1 MRSRILFCL
10 AGFCL
15 NQFQT
20 GVLSAQTLSGASA
33 HFTFNES
40 SGEPRNIANGSFAK
54 ILGGATQGVRGVIAK
69 GIYLDGADGY
79 VNLGRS
85 ASIKPTGAFTF
96 TTHFYLHQSP
106 LGNSNYYRI
115 IDATGEGGPPTS
127 GYRLQIYHD
136 AVASKVRAMVIVM
149 NKGTRFDTMIDLD
162 DPVGWHFVVFTFDP
176 EKDELRLNID
186 GHESARD
193 LPADFNA
200 VSYLDTDVI
209 LGGTGTSHFF
219 PGILDDSRIYPKAL
233 TIEELDQLRIP
244 LPVVGITREYVAG
257 VTPDGDGDNQW
268 EDLLGATDFPFTF
281 ATGQETHPIEDVT
294 FPRIESA
301 YEFPAAKATAP
312 SGSKLG
318 SSHSASF
325 EIWFKPEDLNDNHI
339 LFEIGGEG
347 SGSTLAMQ
355 ADQLHWITQTG
366 NNSNRMKASVT
377 LPAESVGIWNQA
389 VVVNHIKGDGRGEIF
404 LFLNGGIVEDTD
416 SRDTGYT
423 NWAGGNGSG
432 LGRFSGNYTGNDDVP
447 TASIKDFNGQISI
460 WRFYSGKVLT
470 KSDASQSFRY
480 LQTPLLV
487 LPEIETFASDKTN
500 VPLGEKASLLW
511 STEGA
516 EVLEVSP
523 HPGNVNFVT
532 TAGEGTAEIIP
543 SHSGIYSLHAANE
556 YGESSARVEILVDD
570 KRLEPRITE
579 FLAIND
585 GPLLDGDGRKSDWI
599 ELYNPSLSDTVLTG
613 WSLTDDITNITKWK
627 FPDGTIIAPD
637 EYSIVFATT
646 RLPDAANPDAA
657 GYLHTNFK
665 LDGDKGFLALVR
677 PDGSIAQQFV
687 SELNNEYPKQFKS
700 VSWGLSESGTI
711 SYHPIPTPSAPNGIQ
726 VIGFV
731 KDTKFST
738 PRGFYDQ
745 PITVEITSS
754 TEGADI
760 WYTLDGSPPSI
771 GMGSIY
777 SSPFDIS
784 KTTILRAAAFKLGFA
799 PSNIDTQTYVF
810 VDDVVK
816 QPANPVGFPTEWAG
830 KVADYEMDPEVIGE
844 TDIFNGTYRQSIKD
858 DLKSLPVMSV
868 VMAPEDLFGNAGI
881 YDHPQA
887 DGFAWEKPASI
898 ELFFN
903 DSQNKDL
910 QVDCGIR
917 IYGGSSRSPN
927 FPKHGFRLCFRKKYG
942 AGKLKFPLFA
952 DQPFGV
958 DATDEFDELILRG
971 GFNNSWA
978 HWHWHQNPRAQ
989 YIRDQFVRDSQLAM
1003 GWPSPHGMFVHL
1015 YLNGLYWGLYNPS
1028 ERPTES
1034 FMASYYDGEPE
1045 QFDTQN
1051 VNEAK
1056 SGDLQTWNTMMALA
1070 NGGLG
1075 AAEAYGEIQEYLD
1088 VDNLIDYMMLNFY
1101 VGNDD
1106 WDGHNWYA
1114 GRKREVGAGY
1124 QFFSWDAELSISRHA
1139 NPPPQPDFDIILNRD
1154 RTGLNSNNK
1163 PSRLYTKLRDNLEFR
1178 VRFGDQ
1184 VHKHFFNGGVL
1195 STEKVLQRW
1204 IARRDQVWPAIVAE
1218 SARWGDYRR
1227 DVLQGGGNTP
1237 DQYDLFHR
1245 DKHYVDH
1252 QSWLLQTYFPQ
1263 RGTIVL
1269 DQFRTR
1275 QLYPNVAAPEFS
1287 QYGGSVETGFILSIS
1302 NPGGQGQLYFT
1313 EDGSDPRAVGGA
1325 INATASVYAAP
1336 LAITQSGWRK
1346 SRVLHN
1352 GEWSALNEAWF
1363 GLKLDLRITEI
1374 NFHPAENPDHEFIE
1388 ITNAGT
1394 EVADLSGVMF
1404 TDGIQYAFANDTI
1417 LGGGKSL
1424 ILVVNETAFNARYPG
1439 IPVAGTYLGRLRNEG
1454 ERIALATPTA
1464 ELFTVIYN
1472 NKKPWPAATEGKGF
1486 TLVLKDLTVDSDP
1499 ADPSNWRTSTKP
1511 GGSPGEIDPDPMQ
1524 DTDADSL
1531 PDSWE
1536 FLHFNNLEQTAES
1549 DPDHDGYVNL
1559 IELALGSNPEKATSI
1574 NHPAVGLHEG
1584 THLSLTYRRPI
1595 NLRDWDYRIEV
1606 SSDLNIWNNGHGHIE
1621 LISTTMDGD
1630 EEIIVSRDVTSIT
1643 ASSGKRFIRLV
1654 IESP

>member
-952 DQPFGV
+952 DQPFGL

-1404 TDGIQYAFANDTI
+1404 T
-1417 LGGGKSL
+1417 
-1424 ILVVNETAFNARYPG
+1424 VVNETAFNARYPG